1 MRFTL
6 RRMFAV
12 VTVVAVAL
20 MLLMYFTKEYRHQ
33 LAIRSDLQKFG
44 AYSVRF
50 GPSDSIQASFHK
62 PVASPGIAKYR
73 ELAVLDFKEA
83 HVTTASLDN
92 LSGLERV
99 GVVCFSLSDVR
110 DEHIPQLKRIGRIQ
124 HLSLNNT
131 KVTDA
136 CIDALIDLP
145 DLESVTT
152 ANTSMTQSGL
162 ERLRDARPSLKVRT
176 Q

>member
-1 MRFTL
+1 MSKTTHRFCG
-6 RRMFAV
+6 R
-12 VTVVAVAL
+12 
-20 MLLMYFTKEYRHQ
+20 
-33 LAIRSDLQKFG
+33 
-44 AYSVRF
+44 
-50 GPSDSIQASFHK
+50 P
-62 PVASPGIAKYR
+62 KYR
-73 ELAVLDFKEA
+73 EIAVLDFKEA
-83 HVTTASLDN
+83 RVTTASLDN

-99 GVVCFSLSDVR
+99 GVVYFSLSDVR

-136 CIDALIDLP
+136 CVDALIDLP

-152 ANTSMTQSGL
+152 ANTLITQSGFD
-162 ERLRDARPSLKVRT
+162 RLRDARPSLKVRT

>member
-6 RRMFAV
+6 RRMFAA
-12 VTVVAVAL
+12 VTVLAVAL
-20 MLLMYFTKEYRHQ
+20 TLMMYFTKEYRRQ
-33 LAIRSDLQKFG
+33 LAIRSDLQKIG
-44 AYSVRF
+44 AYSVRI
-50 GPSDSIQASFHK
+50 GPSNSIQASFHK
-62 PVASPGIAKYR
+62 PVAAPGISNYR
-73 ELAVLDFKEA
+73 EIAVLDFKEA

-99 GVVCFSLSDVR
+99 GVVTFSLSDVR

-145 DLESVTT
+145 DLESVAT

-162 ERLRDARPSLKVRT
+162 DRLRDARPSLKVRT

>member
-1 MRFTL
+1 MQFTL
-6 RRMFAV
+6 RKMFAA
-12 VTVVAVAL
+12 VTVAAVAMTL
-20 MLLMYFTKEYRHQ
+20 FMYFTKEYRHQ
-33 LAIRSDLQKFG
+33 LAIRSDLQTMG
-44 AYSVRF
+44 AYAVRF
-50 GPSDSIQASFHK
+50 GPGGAIQASFHD

-73 ELAVLDFKEA
+73 EIAVLDFKEA

-99 GVVCFSLSDVR
+99 GVVVFSLSDVR
-110 DEHIPQLKRIGRIQ
+110 DEHLPQLKRIGKVR

-136 CIDALIDLP
+136 CVDALIDLS

-152 ANTSMTQSGL
+152 ANTLMTQSGL
-162 ERLRDARPSLKVRT
+162 ERLRDARPSLKVVT